1 MATAIGQRRTHVI
14 IFSRKC
20 LFLDDPI
27 AQGVLNLE
35 VATLASYPYIESYF
49 TSRLWPTPPMIA
61 AIPDA

>member
-27 AQGVLNLE
+27 VQEFLNLE
-35 VATLASYPYIESYF
+35 VATLASCPDFETYF